1 MSTFAIKVNKAE
13 RVKVLKFIDEKQNVK
28 VTCICGC
35 VVSRVNLP
43 AHRKSYIH
51 KQLVLAA
58 YARCW
63 ALPPNT
69 ITTPK
74 KRTKTSIEKD
84 AVDFYRERDELRDKT
99 LNIILKE
106 DKDLLKRPTE
116 FNDPKKMKK
125 MKKLSNQLF
134 ETYKKSM
141 SDLYDK
147 YNFSKY
153 EYKAKALSDFRFFI
167 RQAKRKGAKD

>member
-13 RVKVLKFIDEKQNVK
+13 RVKVLKFI
-28 VTCICGC
+28 
-35 VVSRVNLP
+35 
-43 AHRKSYIH
+43 
-51 KQLVLAA
+51 
-58 YARCW
+58 
-63 ALPPNT
+63 T

-74 KRTKTSIEKD
+74 KRTKASIEKD
-84 AVDFYRERDELRDKT
+84 SADFSRERDELRDKT

-116 FNDPKKMKK
+116 FKDPKKMKK

-153 EYKAKALSDFRFFI
+153 EYKAKAL
-167 RQAKRKGAKD
+167 